1 MQKGVALVIYV
12 EEDRR
17 HGGRLLHEWLIEKA
31 REVGLPGGSVLRTIE
46 GFGRHRLHHER
57 FFELAGKLPVVLH
70 FVTPAD
76 LAERFLALI
85 AAERLDLFVVRY
97 EVEFGVV

>member
-1 MQKGVALVIYV
+1 MALVIYV

-17 HGGRLLHEWLIEKA
+17 HGGRLLYEWLVEKA
-31 REVGLPGGSVLRTIE
+31 RETGLPGGSALRAIQ
-46 GFGRHRLHHER
+46 GFGRHGVHAER

-70 FVTPAD
+70 FVTPPE
-76 LAERFLALI
+76 LAERFLALL
-85 AAERLDLFVVRY
+85 AAERLDVFVAKY

>member
-17 HGGRLLHEWLIEKA
+17 HGGKLLYEWLIEKA
-31 REVGLPGGSVLRTIE
+31 RDTGLPGGSALRTIE

-57 FFELAGKLPVVLH
+57 FFELAGELPVVLH
-70 FVTPAD
+70 FVTPPEIAD
-76 LAERFLALI
+76 RFLALL
-85 AAERLDLFVVRY
+85 AAEKLDLFMVRY
-97 EVEFGVV
+97 DVEFGVV

>member
-1 MQKGVALVIYV
+1 MQKGTALVIYV

-17 HGGRLLHEWLIEKA
+17 HDGRLLYEWLIEKA
-31 REVGLPGGSVLRTIE
+31 RETGLPGGSALRTIE
-46 GFGRHRLHHER
+46 GFGRHPLHHER

-70 FVTPAD
+70 FVTPPELAD
-76 LAERFLALI
+76 GFLALL
-85 AAERLDLFVVRY
+85 ADEKLDLFVVRY